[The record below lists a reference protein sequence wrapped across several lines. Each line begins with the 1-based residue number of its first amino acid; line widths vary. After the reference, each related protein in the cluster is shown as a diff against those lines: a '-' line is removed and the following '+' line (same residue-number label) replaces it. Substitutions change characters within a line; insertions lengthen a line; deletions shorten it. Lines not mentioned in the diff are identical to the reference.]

1 MHHVFYRTIALRN
14 TLQTL
19 FAKLMISSDF
29 TLILRVFLAEC
40 VCFLTYIDIGISSCH
55 NLFQL
60 KEKRMDSCG
69 VSLGLS
75 LDVLIYIIRYSK
87 PKLKD

>member
-1 MHHVFYRTIALRN
+1 MHYDFSAHSAN
-14 TLQTL
+14 L

-29 TLILRVFLAEC
+29 SFILHVFLAEC
-40 VCFLTYIDIGISSCH
+40 VCFLTVIGKLTFLLTTI
-55 NLFQL
+55 LFQL
-60 KEKRMDSCG
+60 KEKQVDFSV

-87 PKLKD
+87 LESTD

>member
-1 MHHVFYRTIALRN
+1 MLHVIYRTIALRN

-19 FAKLMISSDF
+19 FAKLTISSDF

-40 VCFLTYIDIGISSCH
+40 ACFLT
-55 NLFQL
+55 NLDEQASHLAIILFL
-60 KEKRMDSCG
+60 SKEKQTNSYD

-75 LDVLIYIIRYSK
+75 LDFLIYIIR
-87 PKLKD
+87 

>member
-1 MHHVFYRTIALRN
+1 MLHVFHRTIALRN

-29 TLILRVFLAEC
+29 TFILHVFLAEC
-40 VCFLTYIDIGISSCH
+40 VCFLTNLVQMTSHLATIGI
-55 NLFQL
+55 QL
-60 KEKRMDSCG
+60 KEKWMVFNV

-75 LDVLIYIIRYSK
+75 LDVLIYIIR
-87 PKLKD
+87 